1 MAGVN
6 VFGLRPWADDISWTW
21 IYQRAEARGSRQVL
35 SIQKALGSAF
45 CAAFSVF
52 YHHKDRV
59 SAQEVK
65 SLHLILIFEAEIYFQ
80 VKFTFHK
87 WHSTGIFLGFCR
99 WTTTPGISNT
109 HRNWVAQ
116 RLWSKACFSGR
127 TKRNQCKYFN
137 LNRNQKSLLLEDVQK
152 RSRIVGILTTPTSHR
167 QEKRYQCRP
176 SSGSASASFPPF
188 HLHHDWHSQAAADA
202 SGTFRIKSEQR
213 YTLAGKA
220 VSVATRLIK
229 VFLTICMLEV
239 L

>member
-21 IYQRAEARGSRQVL
+21 IYQRAEAGGSRQVL

-87 WHSTGIFLGFCR
+87 
-99 WTTTPGISNT
+99 
-109 HRNWVAQ
+109 
-116 RLWSKACFSGR
+116 
-127 TKRNQCKYFN
+127 
-137 LNRNQKSLLLEDVQK
+137 
-152 RSRIVGILTTPTSHR
+152 
-167 QEKRYQCRP
+167 
-176 SSGSASASFPPF
+176 
-188 HLHHDWHSQAAADA
+188 
-202 SGTFRIKSEQR
+202 
-213 YTLAGKA
+213 
-220 VSVATRLIK
+220 
-229 VFLTICMLEV
+229 
-239 L
+239 